1 MSEDELTAK
10 RKQELAHVV
19 IAMRRAYEKGD
30 EWGCYVYASE
40 VTQIY
45 EQLWLWLQLN
55 DAPGI
60 RAAIKRFQIAERKYD
75 AEHQGH
81 DPVEVPKGE

>member
-1 MSEDELTAK
+1 MDEPTAK

-19 IAMRRAYEKGD
+19 ICIRRCFEKGD

-40 VTQIY
+40 ITELY
-45 EQLWLWLQLN
+45 EQLWLWNNLQ

-60 RAAIKRFQIAERKYD
+60 RAAIKRFQIAERQHD
-75 AEHQGH
+75 ANQNRRDNG
-81 DPVEVPKGE
+81 K